1 MGETNKLLLP
11 WKKSSIIRNSI
22 ETCIQSDA
30 DEVIVVLGH
39 QSAEIRNEL
48 NPLEV
53 CFVENPSFE
62 SGMLSS
68 IQAAIPKVSSKSAGW
83 MVFLGDQPKIPQ
95 NLVNQLIEQFQK
107 HHEAEKDLI
116 VLPVCA
122 GIRRNPVI
130 FSRSFNQRM
139 MAHQGEGG
147 KAMIDAHQ
155 DSVLEVEVEDV
166 TLFEDIDTE
175 EDYDLLKPN

>member
-1 MGETNKLLLP
+1 MGQTNKLLLP
-11 WKKSSIIRNSI
+11 WKISSIIRNSV
-22 ETCIQSDA
+22 ETCIQSDTH
-30 DEVIVVLGH
+30 EVIVVLGH

-53 CFVENPSFE
+53 FFVENPSFE

-95 NLVNQLIEQFQK
+95 NLVNHLIEQFQK

-139 MAHQGEGG
+139 IAHQGEGG
-147 KAMIDAHQ
+147 KALIESHRGSMIEVAFDDAN
-155 DSVLEVEVEDV
+155 
-166 TLFEDIDTE
+166 LFEDIDTPQE
-175 EDYDLLKPN
+175 YNLLKPE

>member
-1 MGETNKLLLP
+1 MN
-11 WKKSSIIRNSI
+11 
-22 ETCIQSDA
+22 
-30 DEVIVVLGH
+30 H
-39 QSAEIRNEL
+39 
-48 NPLEV
+48 
-53 CFVENPSFE
+53 
-62 SGMLSS
+62 
-68 IQAAIPKVSSKSAGW
+68 
-83 MVFLGDQPKIPQ
+83 
-95 NLVNQLIEQFQK
+95 LIEQFQK
-107 HHEAEKDLI
+107 HYEAEKDLI

-155 DSVLEVEVEDV
+155 DSLLEVEVEDV

>member
-1 MGETNKLLLP
+1 MTH
-11 WKKSSIIRNSI
+11 
-22 ETCIQSDA
+22 
-30 DEVIVVLGH
+30 EVIVVLGH

-83 MVFLGDQPKIPQ
+83 MVLFGRPAQNSSEPRESPDRAIPK
-95 NLVNQLIEQFQK
+95 
-107 HHEAEKDLI
+107 HYEAEKDLI

-122 GIRRNPVI
+122 GIRRNPDLFQV
-130 FSRSFNQRM
+130 FQQRM

-155 DSVLEVEVEDV
+155 DSLLEVEVEDV

>member
-11 WKKSSIIRNSI
+11 WKISSIIKNSV
-22 ETCIQSDA
+22 ETCIQSDTH
-30 DEVIVVLGH
+30 EVIVVLGH

-68 IQAAIPKVSSKSAGW
+68 IQAAISKVSSKSAGW

-107 HHEAEKDLI
+107 YHEA
-116 VLPVCA
+116 
-122 GIRRNPVI
+122 
-130 FSRSFNQRM
+130 
-139 MAHQGEGG
+139 
-147 KAMIDAHQ
+147 
-155 DSVLEVEVEDV
+155 
-166 TLFEDIDTE
+166 
-175 EDYDLLKPN
+175 